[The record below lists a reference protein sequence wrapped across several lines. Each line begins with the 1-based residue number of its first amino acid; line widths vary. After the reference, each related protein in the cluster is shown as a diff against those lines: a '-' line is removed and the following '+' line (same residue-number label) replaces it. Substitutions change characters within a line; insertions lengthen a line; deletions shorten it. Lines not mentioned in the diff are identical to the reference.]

1 MQSPI
6 RQVIAGVRQD
16 GHRAASAWLLKLLW
30 LLTLWCAGDRVLG
43 AEVAMTVELP
53 VGQFKAVRLRNL
65 PKDTVM
71 AFQIESSGKLLAML
85 VNEQDSKRFPNPEE
99 PLFAGSIDRRLSF
112 TIAIPAS
119 GNYFLVFDN
128 RQGAETLKV
137 KFVIRAE
144 RGRAQPPPQ
153 SQPRPEAPSPAPPPP
168 APKGLEKL

>member
-1 MQSPI
+1 MQSPL
-6 RQVIAGVRQD
+6 RHVIAGLTQD
-16 GHRAASAWLLKLLW
+16 GPRAAAAWLLKLLW
-30 LLTLWCAGDRVLG
+30 LLALCCAGNPLLG

-53 VGQFKAVRLRNL
+53 AGQFKAARLRNL
-65 PKDTVM
+65 PKDSVM
-71 AFQIESSGKLLAML
+71 AVRIESSGKLLVML

-112 TIAIPAS
+112 TITIPAS

-128 RQGAETLKV
+128 RQGAETLKI

-144 RGRAQPPPQ
+144 RGRAQPLPQ
-153 SQPRPEAPSPAPPPP
+153 PQPRPEAPSPAPPPP